1 MSDKNTVNAAFEAEQ
16 SVLGSMMLDASCI
29 RDVSSKLQESDF
41 AVTLHRTIFRTVVE
55 MDMSGR
61 IVDGLTVAEEMR
73 KSGAEFKDSELR
85 SYLAQL
91 HEVTPTAANAME
103 YAEIVQTAARRRF
116 LKEALQSAEKS
127 LEAGSAEEDI
137 LPPLENAIQSMK
149 ERSGSD
155 LIAPMQQVESF
166 LKYREQIDAGGNPC
180 VRTGID
186 ALDRLL
192 GRGMVKKGLYFL
204 GARPGVGKTALAIS
218 IAEFVASKI
227 GPVVFIS
234 MEMNEEQITARRV
247 AALAKVNSKVLLTDK
262 MTEREYGAV
271 VEKLP
276 AVQKTPFYLTGGRP
290 YPIGRITGI
299 ARSQKGAALV
309 VVDHFSLIQIPGKQ
323 QSFVEYAMVAHALKK
338 LAQDM
343 NTPVLCLA
351 QLSRENEGKL
361 PHLSD
366 LRATGAAEEDADG
379 VFFLHR
385 ADLYDKNYKREENK
399 PVLVDI
405 LVAKNRYG
413 STGRMNISYYPE
425 TNLFRDGRIC

>member
-1 MSDKNTVNAAFEAEQ
+1 MSDKNNANAALEAEQ
-16 SVLGSMMLDASCI
+16 SVLGSMMLDASCV
-29 RDVSSKLQESDF
+29 RDVSSRLQEGDF
-41 AVTLHRTIFRTVVE
+41 AVALHRTIFRAIVE

-73 KSGAEFKDSELR
+73 KGGTEFKDSELR

-91 HEVTPTAANAME
+91 HEVTPTATNAME
-103 YAEIVQTAARRRF
+103 YAEIVQTAARRRL
-116 LKEALQSAEKS
+116 LKEALQRAEKS

-204 GARPGVGKTALAIS
+204 GARPGVGKTALAIC
-218 IAEFVASKI
+218 IAEYVAANV

-234 MEMNEEQITARRV
+234 MEMSEEQITARRM
-247 AALAKVNSKVLLTDK
+247 AAMAKVDSKVLLTDK
-262 MTEREYGAV
+262 MSEREYNAV
-271 VEKLP
+271 VANLP
-276 AVQKTPFYLTGGRP
+276 TLQKTPLYITGGRP
-290 YPIGRITGI
+290 YPVERITGI
-299 ARSQKGAALV
+299 ARSQKNAALV
-309 VVDHFSLIQIPGKQ
+309 VVDHFSLIRIPGKQ

-343 NTPVLCLA
+343 NAPVLCLA
-351 QLSRENEGKL
+351 QLNRENEGKL

-379 VFFLHR
+379 VIFLHR
-385 ADLYDKNYKREENK
+385 ADLYDKNYERKEGR
-399 PVLVDI
+399 PVLADI
-405 LVAKNRYG
+405 LVAKNRHG
-413 STGRMNISYYPE
+413 RTGRMNISYYMA

>member
-1 MSDKNTVNAAFEAEQ
+1 MSDKNNANAAFEAEQ

-29 RDVSSKLQESDF
+29 RDVSSRLQEGDF
-41 AVTLHRTIFRTVVE
+41 AVALHRTIFRTIVE

-73 KSGAEFKDSELR
+73 KGGTEFKDSELR

-103 YAEIVQTAARRRF
+103 YAEIVQTTARRRL

-137 LPPLENAIQSMK
+137 LPPLENSIQSV
-149 ERSGSD
+149 RDRGGSD

-166 LKYREQIDAGGNPC
+166 LKYRELIDAGGNPC

-234 MEMNEEQITARRV
+234 MEMNEEQITARRL

-276 AVQKTPFYLTGGRP
+276 TVQKTPFYLTGGRP
-290 YPIGRITGI
+290 YSIGRITGI

-343 NTPVLCLA
+343 NAPVLCLA
-351 QLSRENEGKL
+351 QLNRENEGKL

-405 LVAKNRYG
+405 LVAKNRHG
-413 STGRMNISYYPE
+413 STGRMNISYYPQ